1 MTRRALVLAGAG
13 VLALAAAGTAVAVT
27 GGGPGGRPGGG
38 AGGGDG
44 AGGPSARAVPATTP
58 ITRQDLVDTK
68 TVEGS
73 LTYSGERRIVTDA
86 RGVVTWVPAEGAV
99 VRRGRPLLR
108 VARRP
113 VVLMYGT
120 LPLYRTLRQGVA
132 DGPDVEQLERN
143 LKVLGYGGDLT
154 VDDHFSYATYLAV
167 RQWQDDA
174 GLPRTGQVDAS
185 QVVFLPAAARVTDAR
200 AEVGARTGPGQPAL
214 VVSGLRRLVHVDLS
228 TSDQALVRK
237 GATVAVELPG
247 GERVKGRVT
256 SVGTV
261 AKAASQGEGQDED
274 STVDV
279 DITLAKTPKTRLD
292 KAPVQVEL
300 VSERRRGVLAV
311 PVEALLALREGG
323 FGVEVVEGAATR
335 IVPVETGAFG
345 GGMVEITGAGL
356 AEGMKVGVPAP

>member
-13 VLALAAAGTAVAVT
+13 VLALAAAGTAVAMA
-27 GGGPGGRPGGG
+27 GGGPSGGPGGG
-38 AGGGDG
+38 AG
-44 AGGPSARAVPATTP
+44 AAGPSTPAVPATTP

-174 GLPRTGQVDAS
+174 GLPRTGQVDAT

-200 AEVGARTGPGQPAL
+200 AEVGARTAPGQPAL

-237 GATVAVELPG
+237 GAKVTVELPG
-247 GERVKGRVT
+247 GEHVRGRVT

-279 DITLAKTPKTRLD
+279 DITLAKTPRTRLD
-292 KAPVQVEL
+292 RAPVQVEL
-300 VSERRRGVLAV
+300 VSERRRDVLAV

-323 FGVEVVEGAATR
+323 FGVEVAEGAATR